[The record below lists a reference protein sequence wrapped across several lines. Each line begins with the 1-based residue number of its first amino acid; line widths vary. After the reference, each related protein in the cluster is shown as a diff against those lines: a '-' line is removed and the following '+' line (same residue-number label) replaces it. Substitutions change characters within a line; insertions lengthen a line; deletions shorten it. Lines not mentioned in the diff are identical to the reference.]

1 MICRWLRIAAVIFI
15 LITAVSCS
23 LKSDDTA
30 FLSELDVI
38 DALILH
44 GDVDS
49 AVKRL
54 HKAESK
60 ALNVYSTLGIYRR
73 YVLMGNDIE
82 AQRFISSAVKKNP
95 DNAELSAV
103 YVHFLL
109 RHDKVSEALEL
120 GKKLAGSK
128 YESLYSEAV
137 FKNMMNSGRNSL
149 FEEYLKESFV
159 SVFKAA
165 YNLEILHGLKIVL

>member
-60 ALNVYSTLGIYRR
+60 ALNVYLEYCEIFH
-73 YVLMGNDIE
+73 VLIIWLLLLL
-82 AQRFISSAVKKNP
+82 QQFKKRKWLHIP
-95 DNAELSAV
+95 
-103 YVHFLL
+103 F
-109 RHDKVSEALEL
+109 
-120 GKKLAGSK
+120 
-128 YESLYSEAV
+128 
-137 FKNMMNSGRNSL
+137 SL
-149 FEEYLKESFV
+149 F
-159 SVFKAA
+159 
-165 YNLEILHGLKIVL
+165 